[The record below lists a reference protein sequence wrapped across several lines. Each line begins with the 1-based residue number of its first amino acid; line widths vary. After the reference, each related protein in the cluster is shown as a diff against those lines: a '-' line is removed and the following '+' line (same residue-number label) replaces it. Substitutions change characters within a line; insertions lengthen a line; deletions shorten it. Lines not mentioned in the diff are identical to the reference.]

1 MNMKQ
6 ESTVYLPHVPLCIY
20 FPYSL
25 VSVDVSFF
33 IQSTVSHFLS
43 LAADPGS
50 TLGNVGK
57 EKTGDGAISV
67 VLVGGS
73 YHMAA
78 APLCRLPLRSLHRR
92 YCRSA

>member
-1 MNMKQ
+1 MKQ
-6 ESTVYLPHVPLCIY
+6 ESRVYLPHLPLCIY

-25 VSVDVSFF
+25 VSVDASFL

-43 LAADPGS
+43 VAADPGS

-57 EKTGDGAISV
+57 EKTGDGAIGV
-67 VLVGGS
+67 VLVGGG

-78 APLCRLPLRSLHRR
+78 ASLCRLPLSSLHRR
-92 YCRSA
+92 YSRSA

>member
-1 MNMKQ
+1 MNRKQ
-6 ESTVYLPHVPLCIY
+6 ESRVYLPHVPLCIY

-25 VSVDVSFF
+25 VSVDTSFF

-43 LAADPGS
+43 LATDPGI
-50 TLGNVGK
+50 TWGNVGK
-57 EKTGDGAISV
+57 GKTGDGAIG
-67 VLVGGS
+67 VLVGGG

-92 YCRSA
+92 